1 MPRLSYQRDPVRL
14 HVRKNVRWYLRGY
27 RVNPHPVWGDQL
39 EIPPAD
45 PPPPPPP
52 EPDPTT
58 HPGNFTIAFIQLW
71 VDDHPELADE
81 VLAAEE
87 AEPTPRVSLV
97 DWLQGFISHRDEGTI
112 P

>member
-1 MPRLSYQRDPVRL
+1 MRLSTQRNPGRL
-14 HVRKNVRWYLRGY
+14 HVRKNSRWYYRGY
-27 RVNPHPVWGDQL
+27 RVNPHPVWGDTL
-39 EIPPAD
+39 EVAPSD

-58 HPGNFTIAFIQLW
+58 DPGMFTVAEIQAW
-71 VDDHPELADE
+71 VDDHPDLADE
-81 VLAAEE
+81 VLASEQARP
-87 AEPTPRVSLV
+87 APRTTLV